1 MIDYEGVLKS
11 LFGLVSFRGVAT
23 ANGAAD
29 GSTLIC
35 SDLTTRPELN
45 GNLVVITSGAYAGQ
59 GRDINGTTLAG
70 TVTPAAAFGGQIVT
84 GTEFVIYALRL
95 TPAEVA
101 AIEAKLDL
109 VIVDGVFTYLDAGGE
124 QVVFA
129 FTPPQNV
136 KLGTIWLDLAA
147 LTQNT
152 TIRLYHQIDGVNYRV
167 FETFNWTTGM
177 DDGVYF
183 RDIALA
189 TGQNLQLTM
198 QEAANEGADR
208 DIPFYYAYEPR

>member
-1 MIDYEGVLKS
+1 MLDEAGILKS

-35 SDLTTRPELN
+35 SDLALRPELN

-59 GRDINGTTLAG
+59 ARDINGTTLAG

-84 GTEFVIYALRL
+84 GTEFIIFALRL

-109 VIVDGVFTYLDAGGE
+109 VIVAGTFTYLDAGGE
-124 QVVFA
+124 QVAFT

-136 KLGTIWLDLAA
+136 KLGTIWLDLAT

-152 TIRLYHQIDGVNYRV
+152 TIRLYHQIDGVNLRI

-183 RDIALA
+183 RDIDLANGQALV
-189 TGQNLQLTM
+189 LTM
-198 QEAANEGADR
+198 QEAADEGANR
-208 DIPFYYAYEPR
+208 DIPFYYTYEPR

>member
-1 MIDYEGVLKS
+1 VIDPEGILKS

-35 SDLTTRPELN
+35 SDLTLRPELN
-45 GNLVVITSGAYAGQ
+45 GNLVVITSGPYQGQ
-59 GRDINGTTLAG
+59 AKDINGTTLAG
-70 TVTPAAAFGGQIVT
+70 TVTPASAFGGQIVA
-84 GTEFVIYALRL
+84 GTEFIIFALKL

-109 VIVDGVFTYLDAGGE
+109 VIVPGVFTYLDAGGE
-124 QVVFA
+124 QVVFTFA
-129 FTPPQNV
+129 PPQNI
-136 KLGTIWLDLAA
+136 KLATIWLDLFT

-152 TIRLYHQIDGVNYRV
+152 TLRLYHQIDGVNLRV

-198 QEAANEGADR
+198 QEAADEGADR
-208 DIPFYYAYEPR
+208 DIPFYYTYEPR